1 MSVRHRRPIS
11 GQNSRKKLLAAFA
24 LVTGGFGLGFFDSSA
39 NATNHGLFRHSGRG
53 HSTMVAPTGY
63 PILSTSSFTV
73 LSPTLAKTYAL
84 SPTVQVMP
92 TTTWTTATSMLMPL
106 DVSCVQSE
114 VVSPAASSTN
124 VPELQEIPK
133 ASKPSP
139 SPQEKPP
146 VGSNGSEPPLTAQ
159 PVSPPVAPEVPK
171 PALSEK
177 PPAPKVSEVPKLD
190 PKVELPPNLPADTN
204 PLPPAKPA
212 VEKPAK
218 SPEIPANEIKP
229 SASLKPIEKPATAPA
244 LKPIEKPAENLVPPP
259 AAEIP
264 LPDTTVPKLEP
275 AEIPPPAKPLAGEGA
290 KSALPGPKDKP
301 PAADASKPTDVP
313 PSGLIELPTLPE
325 TKLKPTSAPV
335 IPLPEIPPP
344 ADGDLPLPPLS
355 SKPAGQ
361 PVQELKADLGRKLA
375 ESGVSEKVPGNS
387 AQKRES
393 LRPVISGTSKMTL
406 PKPEL
411 GVSVKSKLS
420 GSAERD
426 VRVLFREPKGDKILF
441 DTRTDSAGKAK
452 IELPE
457 GRWEVL
463 VESTNGTLYVLG
475 ELISTQGKFTTVS
488 GRSLP
493 NLEINR

>member
-1 MSVRHRRPIS
+1 
-11 GQNSRKKLLAAFA
+11 
-24 LVTGGFGLGFFDSSA
+24 
-39 NATNHGLFRHSGRG
+39 
-53 HSTMVAPTGY
+53 MVAPTGY

-73 LSPTLAKTYAL
+73 LSPTLAKSYVL

-92 TTTWTTATSMLMPL
+92 TTTWTTATSTLMPL
-106 DVSCVQSE
+106 DVSCVQNE
-114 VVSPAASSTN
+114 VVSPAAPSTN

-133 ASKPSP
+133 AAKPSP

-146 VGSNGSEPPLTAQ
+146 VGSNGSEPPLTAS
-159 PVSPPVAPEVPK
+159 PVSPPVAPELPK

-177 PPAPKVSEVPKLD
+177 PPAPKATEAPKLD

-218 SPEIPANEIKP
+218 PPEIPAYEIKAAPPVKPVEKP
-229 SASLKPIEKPATAPA
+229 SAAPA
-244 LKPIEKPAENLVPPP
+244 LKPIDKPAENLVPPP

-264 LPDTTVPKLEP
+264 LPDSSVPKLEP

-301 PAADASKPTDVP
+301 PAADASKPTDIP

-355 SKPAGQ
+355 SKPTGK
-361 PVQELKADLGRKLA
+361 PVPELKADLGRKLA
-375 ESGVSEKVPGNS
+375 ESGVSEKRPGNS

-393 LRPVISGTSKMTL
+393 LRPVISGTSKMAL

-420 GSAERD
+420 GSAESD

-441 DTRTDSAGKAK
+441 DTRTDSAGRAK

-475 ELISTQGKFTTVS
+475 ELISAQGKFTTAS